1 MNKVDAHE
9 LATRLG
15 REHPDRAKYRWLAR
29 EQPGG
34 EWTVV
39 KVAIPSTGAVTPSV
53 EARPKPPHDDS
64 MPPWQSTGGLP
75 PYIFGG

>member
-1 MNKVDAHE
+1 MKKVDAHE

-15 REHPDRAKYRWLAR
+15 REHPDREKYRWLAR
-29 EQPGG
+29 EQPDG

-39 KVAIPSTGAVTPSV
+39 KVAIPSAGPVTPSV
-53 EARPKPPHDDS
+53 ESRPKPPHDDS